1 MPHAYTLTLS
11 GPERRAF
18 DWLGDRYATGAPI
31 AAILRG
37 CLPDDAEW
45 TQPGDITF
53 LIPEHEAWTIA
64 ERAREEGD
72 LWPCFAPGL
81 AAKMSHFTAS
91 IV

>member
-1 MPHAYTLTLS
+1 MPYVYMLTLP

-18 DWLGDRYATGAPI
+18 DWLGDRYGTGAPI

-53 LIPEHEAWTIA
+53 PVPEHDAWAIA
-64 ERAREEGD
+64 ELAREEGD
-72 LWPCFAPGL
+72 MWPCFAPRL
-81 AAKMSHFTAS
+81 AAKMSHFTSS